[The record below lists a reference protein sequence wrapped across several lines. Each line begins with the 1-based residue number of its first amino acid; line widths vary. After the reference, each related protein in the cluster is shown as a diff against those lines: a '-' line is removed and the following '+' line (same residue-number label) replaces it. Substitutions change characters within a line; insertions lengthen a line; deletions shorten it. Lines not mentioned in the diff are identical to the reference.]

1 MRFRRNKKKK
11 KGLTSE
17 QKQAMESQLRG
28 TLEYDV
34 PMSTRTTIK
43 VGGPADAV
51 FAPAD
56 PEDVATFVRLASD
69 LHIPYEILG
78 GGTNL
83 LVKDG
88 GYRGVMLDLRE
99 GFGYLDRLD
108 DLRVKVGSGA
118 ALPTLV
124 ARCREWGLKGCEGL
138 AGIPGT
144 VGGAFAMNAG
154 THEGDVSMVTEQIT
168 IVTRSGRVKK
178 LGREELPFEYRDLPL
193 KKGTIILDG
202 TLKFS
207 EGDPKELGEVIS
219 ESKARRKATQPLDK
233 PNAGCIFKNPE
244 KVPAGKIIDDLG
256 LKGVRL
262 RGAMISDVHANF
274 IVNVGDATA
283 KDILGLM
290 SMIKEKVKDAHGLKL
305 EPEVRII
312 GEDEEEK

>member
-1 MRFRRNKKKK
+1 MFGRKKKK
-11 KGLTSE
+11 KKRRLSSE
-17 QKQAMESQLRG
+17 AKQRLEETLRG
-28 TLEYDV
+28 ELEYDV
-34 PMSTRTTIK
+34 PMSKRTTIK
-43 VGGPADAV
+43 VGGPADCI

-56 PEDVATFVRLASD
+56 SEDAAAFVQLAKELS
-69 LHIPYEILG
+69 IPYDILG

-88 GYRGVMLDLRE
+88 GFRGVLIDLSKH
-99 GFGYLDRLD
+99 FGYLERVG

-154 THEGDVSMVTEQIT
+154 THHGDVSMVTVE
-168 IVTRSGRVKK
+168 VTVVEKSGKVKT
-178 LGREELPFEYRDLPL
+178 LQRDDLPFEYRDLPL
-193 KKGTIILDG
+193 KRGTIILDG
-202 TLKFS
+202 VLEFT
-207 EGDPKELGEVIS
+207 EGDPAELGKVIA
-219 ESKARRKATQPLDK
+219 ESKSKRKASQPLDM

-274 IVNVGDATA
+274 IVNVGDAKA

-290 SMIKEKVKDAHGLKL
+290 SMIKEKVKDAHGLVL
-305 EPEVRII
+305 EPEVRVI
-312 GEDEEEK
+312 GEDEQKD